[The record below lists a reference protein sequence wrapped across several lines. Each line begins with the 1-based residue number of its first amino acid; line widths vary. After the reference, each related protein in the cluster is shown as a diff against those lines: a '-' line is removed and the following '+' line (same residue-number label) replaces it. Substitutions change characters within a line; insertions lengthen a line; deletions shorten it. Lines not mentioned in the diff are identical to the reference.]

1 MACFR
6 KNGSAGCIVTLA
18 ILAALNA
25 TASAD
30 ELSSK
35 PRLVVLTDIGGDPDD
50 TQSLVRLLVHANEFE
65 IEALIASA
73 SGTVGEL
80 KKDIVQ
86 PDLIRNVVKAYGQVQ
101 PNLSLHANGFPP
113 ADQLLSRIHSGNP
126 KRGQKNLGET
136 HDTEG
141 SRKLIELADR
151 DDPRPLNI
159 TIWGGSTELAQA
171 LWRVRNDRSPVEL
184 KKFVAKLRV
193 YTISYQDDTGGW
205 IADEFPDLFYIA
217 SVVPTGRDK
226 REAAYRG
233 MYLGGNER
241 LTSLEWLDQHVR
253 KSHGP
258 LGALY
263 PARTW
268 TAPNPHSALKEGD
281 TPSWLYFLPIG
292 PGDAEHPELGGW
304 GGRFKKVAG
313 NRFGDSADTVEGK
326 SDARATVWRWREAV
340 QNEFQA
346 RMDWCVA
353 KREDANHPPEL
364 QPFATAPSRAISVRA
379 MPGEIV
385 RLSAGEATDPDG
397 DDLTYRWFVYPEAGN
412 YPGEVSIAGQGSK
425 AAELTIPAD
434 LGDRK
439 IHVILEA
446 TDTGA
451 PPLTRYRRYIVSAKR
466 K

>member
-1 MACFR
+1 MSWSGKSGAAR
-6 KNGSAGCIVTLA
+6 WGITLA
-18 ILAALNA
+18 GLVAVHAIARAE
-25 TASAD
+25 D
-30 ELSSK
+30 LSSK

-50 TQSLVRLLVHANEFE
+50 TQSLIRLLVHANEFE

-101 PNLSLHANGFPP
+101 PNLSLHAEGFPP
-113 ADQLLSRIHSGNP
+113 ADQLLRRIHSGNP
-126 KRGQKNLGET
+126 KRGQKNIGET

-141 SRKLIELADR
+141 SRKLIELADC

-171 LWRVRNDRSPVEL
+171 LWRVRNDRSPEEL

-217 SVVPTGRDK
+217 SVVPPGRDK

-233 MYLGGNER
+233 MYLGGDER
-241 LTSLEWLDQHVR
+241 LTSLAWLDEHVR
-253 KSHGP
+253 KNHGP

-263 PARTW
+263 PAKTW

-281 TPSWLYFLPIG
+281 TPSWLHFLPIG
-292 PGDAEHPELGGW
+292 LSDPQHPEWGGW
-304 GGRFKKVAG
+304 GGRFTNVAG
-313 NRFGDSADTVEGK
+313 KRFGDSADTVGEVT
-326 SDARATVWRWREAV
+326 DARASVWRWREAV
-340 QNEFQA
+340 QNEFAA

-353 KREDANHPPEL
+353 KREDANH
-364 QPFATAPSRAISVRA
+364 APQLNPLPTKPSPSHSVSAR
-379 MPGEIV
+379 PGQV
-385 RLSAGEATDPDG
+385 AKLFGEATDPDG
-397 DDLTYRWFVYPEAGN
+397 DELTYRWFVYPEAGN

-439 IHVILEA
+439 IHVILEV

-451 PPLTRYRRYIVSAKR
+451 PPLTRYRRYIVSADPN
-466 K
+466 